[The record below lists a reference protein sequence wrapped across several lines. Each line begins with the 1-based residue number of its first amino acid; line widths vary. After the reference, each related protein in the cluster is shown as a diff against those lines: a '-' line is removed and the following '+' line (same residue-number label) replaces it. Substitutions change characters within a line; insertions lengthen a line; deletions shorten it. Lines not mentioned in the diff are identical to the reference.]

1 MENVM
6 TKEKQVKA
14 QFNKSARVISDYQN
28 DLFFEQPRDGL
39 IKQELVTYENVE
51 YGVKRTVIERVF
63 TTTNDYNDHT
73 TISILPNNI

>member
-1 MENVM
+1 M

-39 IKQELVTYENVE
+39 IKQELVTYENVD

-63 TTTNDYNDHT
+63 TTTYDYNDHT

>member
-1 MENVM
+1 M

-39 IKQELVTYENVE
+39 IKQELVTYENVD
-51 YGVKRTVIERVF
+51 YGVKKTVIERVF

>member
-1 MENVM
+1 M